1 VLKWPRYYGK
11 YQYQGPDWYESF
23 NKVTSSSMRREEG
36 AIIKKF
42 NFKILKLKKKKN
54 PRPGSGRVRFFQ
66 S

>member
-1 VLKWPRYYGK
+1 LKWPRYYGK

-42 NFKILKLKKKKN
+42 NLKI
-54 PRPGSGRVRFFQ
+54 
-66 S
+66 